1 MKYTL
6 NKVRYAFLGFNL
18 ISLVYLFYGRPRQ
31 FLRSCVNAYL
41 ASYSTSAHPIPEI
54 SLGEILGTRRPRVQ
68 LEVCKYE
75 DGMLPSEQAM
85 ILLSILV
92 AEAPKEVLEIGT
104 FMGHT
109 TRQMAEALEEV
120 KIHTVDLP
128 VSFTPELDPEK
139 LLEKDDFHLIKRR
152 VVGREFKNA
161 PCESRITQHFADTAT
176 WDFRAGQPSFY
187 FIDGSHTY
195 EYCRNDSEKCFALAG
210 NKGVFLWHDC
220 DAKHPGVEKY
230 IMEAREQG
238 LDIRRISGSPLA
250 YLKLF

>member
-1 MKYTL
+1 MTPMLTKAI
-6 NKVRYAFLGFNL
+6 YALLGFNFV
-18 ISLVYLFYGRPRQ
+18 SLVYLLRARPRQ
-31 FLRSCVNAYL
+31 FLRSCVK
-41 ASYSTSAHPIPEI
+41 SYFATTNTSAYPIPEI
-54 SLGEILGTRRPRVQ
+54 SLGEILGTGRPRVK

-85 ILLSILV
+85 ILLSILI

-120 KIHTVDLP
+120 RIHTVDLP
-128 VSFTPELDPEK
+128 ESFTPELDLEK
-139 LLEKDDFHLIKRR
+139 LLQKDDFHLIKRR
-152 VVGREFKNA
+152 IVGREFRNV

-176 WDFRAGQPSFY
+176 WDFKAGHPSFF

-195 EYCRNDSEKCFALAG
+195 EYCKNDSEKCFALAG

-230 IMEAREQG
+230 IMEGREQG

-250 YLKLF
+250 YLKLV